1 LKLTISQHKRLIF
14 FTNNTRKY
22 QKISDFSKVLEFFI
36 MIILPKEKTIPVKN
50 SMRFVIFFG
59 KPKAG
64 KSSAMAALEN
74 NLIIDLE
81 DGYKGLSAL
90 VVQARNIND
99 FGDICRALQ
108 EEIKNNDGK
117 YPYKYITIDNAT
129 RLEEMCMGY
138 AITLYRQTP
147 MGKNYQGTDIR
158 TLPNG
163 SGYLYIR
170 QAVKKVIDMFRGLCE
185 TLILVAHTKDK
196 QINFEGQE
204 VNEMTLDLTG
214 RLGDILCGEADA
226 IGYVYRKKNETII
239 SFEGGENSVR
249 EARPIHL
256 RGQKIVIAE
265 SDENNNLTFHWN
277 KIFLPE

>member
-1 LKLTISQHKRLIF
+1 
-14 FTNNTRKY
+14 
-22 QKISDFSKVLEFFI
+22 

-249 EARPIHL
+249 EARPTHL
-256 RGQKIVIAE
+256 RGKKIVIAE
-265 SDENNNLTFHWN
+265 SDENNNLTFHWD

>member
-1 LKLTISQHKRLIF
+1 ML
-14 FTNNTRKY
+14 
-22 QKISDFSKVLEFFI
+22 V
-36 MIILPKEKTIPVKN
+36 LPKEKTVPQKN
-50 SMRFVIFFG
+50 FIKFLILFG

-81 DGYKGLSAL
+81 NGYIGLSAL
-90 VVQARNIND
+90 VIQARNIND
-99 FGDICRALQ
+99 FAEIGKALQ
-108 EEIKNNDGK
+108 EEIKNNNGK
-117 YPYKYITIDNAT
+117 FPYKYITIDNAT
-129 RLEEMCMGY
+129 RLEEMCMSY
-138 AITLYRQTP
+138 AITLYKQTP

-170 QAVKKVIDMFRGLCE
+170 QAVKKVIDMFRNLCD

-204 VNEMTLDLTG
+204 INEMTLDLTG

-249 EARPIHL
+249 EARPLHL
-256 RGQKIVIAE
+256 RGKKIVITE
-265 SDENNNLTFHWN
+265 SDENNNLTFHWD

>member
-1 LKLTISQHKRLIF
+1 
-14 FTNNTRKY
+14 
-22 QKISDFSKVLEFFI
+22 
-36 MIILPKEKTIPVKN
+36 
-50 SMRFVIFFG
+50 MRFVIFFG

-138 AITLYRQTP
+138 AITLYRQTSI
-147 MGKNYQGTDIR
+147 GKNYQGTDIR

-163 SGYLYIR
+163 SGYLYLR

-226 IGYVYRKKNETII
+226 IGYVYRKKNKTII

-249 EARPIHL
+249 EARPTHL

-265 SDENNNLTFHWN
+265 SDENNNLTFHWD

>member
-1 LKLTISQHKRLIF
+1 
-14 FTNNTRKY
+14 
-22 QKISDFSKVLEFFI
+22 
-36 MIILPKEKTIPVKN
+36 
-50 SMRFVIFFG
+50 
-59 KPKAG
+59 
-64 KSSAMAALEN
+64 
-74 NLIIDLE
+74 
-81 DGYKGLSAL
+81 
-90 VVQARNIND
+90 
-99 FGDICRALQ
+99 
-108 EEIKNNDGK
+108 
-117 YPYKYITIDNAT
+117 
-129 RLEEMCMGY
+129 
-138 AITLYRQTP
+138 

-265 SDENNNLTFHWN
+265 SDENNNLIFHWD